1 MMFQLAPSCQGR
13 PDAFRIRALAKAV
26 EKAAAKATMAG
37 LAGAEMATAMAS
49 WTSLLWNVKPNN
61 QCFMW
66 FMICFATKFF
76 TQPNNLNVS

>member
-1 MMFQLAPSCQGR
+1 MMFDDVPGIGGSTKLNLGR

-49 WTSLLWNVKPNN
+49 WTSFLW
-61 QCFMW
+61 
-66 FMICFATKFF
+66 ICSFIWQSK
-76 TQPNNLNVS
+76 S